1 MAVIDRLQELV
12 EQNTVCGIDFIDVDD
27 SQVLLHIYFFS
38 HDNAP
43 QANQILATLTADNIE
58 IYAPFGA
65 DRLPNISIDS
75 IAWQLIDGRTVLT
88 VQTATP
94 GDFSQYRLRI
104 NHAGVDHYFNDVSF
118 SFKAN
123 CESDLDCE
131 PAEPNCE
138 VDDKVDFPINYLARD
153 FSSYRNALFE
163 FASQRYPQ
171 WEDRL
176 EADVGVM
183 SAEVISALGD
193 ELAFYQDKIAQE
205 AYLETAVQRRSIKR
219 HAQLV
224 DYWPHDG
231 LGAAGWLVVE
241 AIAGQAGPVSAGTG
255 VQALSDTGESIHY
268 EIGRGL
274 RDTVN
279 GLSFNVD
286 AAINRLTPHCWDEDD
301 RCLAKGAVTMYLE
314 GHWAAELA
322 FDDPIDDPTGKWM
335 IISVEETKISPCP
348 NRHLVRVTGV
358 EEMRDEI
365 LSQDITLLTWEAI
378 HAVPGEMEY
387 EQMVIYANVVPIT
400 AGRLHEHRFVIGE
413 DVDSLGLPE
422 TEAVQLTRAIERHGN
437 NDNTQYYQTLP
448 DIEENEL
455 VFLSSANNTTS
466 PSVINDPY
474 AAQPEVVLQEIE
486 FSGISWSYLASNWD
500 WRRSLLGVNSSQA
513 TDKHYCLEPGTWGRV
528 AGYWRDGVEKVHH
541 DYLANIGKT
550 VCFGNGEFGR
560 VPAQGSIF
568 SIRYRLGNG
577 TQGNVAPD
585 AISRLTEPSALI
597 ESMFNPFTID
607 SGLDPESDVDIRR
620 FAPQA
625 FRAIS
630 YRAVLKEDYAEA
642 AERLNWVQRAG
653 ADERWT
659 GSWLSTFVT
668 PDPLSSNVSSSSV
681 INTEQAEDLCG
692 QMARF
697 RQAGRE
703 VLTAIPKFAD
713 LDLQITVC
721 ANATVYAGDVK
732 SHLLELLVGR
742 DANELSI
749 GYFADR
755 NFTFG
760 TPLRRA
766 QLEATIHSC
775 PGVRAVTDIQIRR
788 RGWFDWREFTELSL
802 VVGMDEVI
810 RLENDSLHPSRG
822 SLKLVMEGGA

>member
-12 EQNTVCGIDFIDVDD
+12 EQNTVCGIDFIDVHE
-27 SQVLLHIYFFS
+27 SQTLLHIYFFS
-38 HDNAP
+38 HDSAP
-43 QANQILATLTADNIE
+43 QANQILAALLAGDIE

-65 DRLPNISIDS
+65 DTLPLISIDS
-75 IAWQLIDGRTVLT
+75 IAWQLVDGRTVLAIE
-88 VQTATP
+88 TASP

-104 NHAGVDHYFNDVSF
+104 NHLGVDHFFNDVSF

-123 CESDLDCE
+123 CESDLDCKAKE
-131 PAEPNCE
+131 PICDLDE
-138 VDDKVDFPINYLARD
+138 KVDFPINYLARD

-183 SAEVISALGD
+183 TAEVISALGD

-205 AYLETAVQRRSIKR
+205 AYLETAVQRRSIRR

-231 LGAAGWLVVE
+231 LGATGWLVVE
-241 AIAGQAGPVSAGTG
+241 AIAGQAGAVNAGTG
-255 VQALSDTGESIHY
+255 VQALSDTGESINY
-268 EIGRGL
+268 EIGHGL

-279 GLSFNVD
+279 GVSFNINS
-286 AAINRLTPHCWDEDD
+286 AINQLLPHCWDEDD
-301 RCLAKGAVTMYLE
+301 RCLAKGAVSLFLE

-322 FDDPIDDPTGKWM
+322 FDDPVSDPAGKWM
-335 IISVEETKISPCP
+335 VISVQETKNSPCP
-348 NRHLVRVTGV
+348 SRHLVRVTGIR
-358 EEMRDEI
+358 EMRDEI
-365 LSQDITLLTWEAI
+365 LSQDITLLTWEAN
-378 HAVPGEMEY
+378 HALPNEMEY
-387 EQMVIYANVVPIT
+387 EQMVIYGNVVPIT
-400 AGRLHEHRFVIGE
+400 AGRLHEHRFVVGE
-413 DVDSLGLPE
+413 DVDSLGLPAS
-422 TEAVQLTRAIERHGN
+422 EAVQVTRSIERRGN

-448 DIEENEL
+448 DIEENQL
-455 VFLSSANNTTS
+455 VFLNRANNVDS
-466 PSVINDPY
+466 NAVENDPH
-474 AAQPEVVLQEIE
+474 AAYPEVVLQETE
-486 FSGISWSYLASNWD
+486 FSGVSWSYIASKWG
-500 WRRSLLGVNSSQA
+500 WRRSLLGVNSSQS
-513 TDKHYCLEPGTWGRV
+513 TDKHFCLEHGTWGRLV
-528 AGYWRDGVEKVHH
+528 GYWRDGVEKIHH

-550 VCFGNGEFGR
+550 LCFGNGEFGR
-560 VPAQGSIF
+560 VPAEGTVF

-577 TQGNVAPD
+577 AQGNVAPD
-585 AISRLTEPSALI
+585 AISRLSEPSALI
-597 ESMFNPFTID
+597 ESVLNPFTLEN
-607 SGLDPESDVDIRR
+607 GLDAESDTDIRR

-625 FRAIS
+625 FRALS

-642 AERLNWVQRAG
+642 AERLPWVQRAG

-668 PDPLSSNVSSSSV
+668 PDPLSSKVSSSSA
-681 INTEQAEDLCG
+681 INSDQAEDLCA

-703 VLTAIPKFAD
+703 VLTAKPKFAD
-713 LDLQITVC
+713 LDLQITIC
-721 ANATVYAGDVK
+721 ANATVYAGDVR
-732 SHLLELLVGR
+732 SALLDLLVGR
-742 DANELSI
+742 DANDVSI

-766 QLEATIHSC
+766 DLEATIHGC
-775 PGVRAVTDIQIRR
+775 PGVRAVTDIQVRR
-788 RGWFDWREFTELSL
+788 RGWFDWREFTELTFP
-802 VVGMDEVI
+802 VGMDEVI

>member
-1 MAVIDRLQELV
+1 MAVVDRLQELV
-12 EQNTVCGIDFIDVDD
+12 EQNTVCGIDFVDVHE
-27 SQVLLHIYFFS
+27 SQVLLHVYFFS
-38 HDNAP
+38 HDAAP
-43 QANQILATLTADNIE
+43 QADQILASLVTDDVE

-65 DRLPNISIDS
+65 DSLPSITVDS
-75 IAWQLIDGRTVLT
+75 IAWQLIDGRTVLAI
-88 VQTATP
+88 QTLTS
-94 GDFSQYRLRI
+94 GDFSQYRLRM
-104 NHAGVDHYFNDVSF
+104 NHAGLDHYFNDVSF

-131 PAEPNCE
+131 PLEPDCE
-138 VDDKVDFPINYLARD
+138 AGDKVDFPVNYLARD
-153 FSSYRNALFE
+153 FSSYRDALFE

-183 SAEVISALGD
+183 TAEVISALGD

-205 AYLETAVQRRSIKR
+205 AYLETAVQRRSIRR

-231 LGAAGWLVVE
+231 LGATGWLAVE
-241 AIAGQAGPVSAGTG
+241 AIPGQAGAVNAGTG
-255 VQALSDTGESIHY
+255 VQALSDTGESIDY

-279 GLSFNVD
+279 GVSFNVD
-286 AAINRLTPHCWDEDD
+286 SAINQLTPHCWDEDD
-301 RCLAKGAVTMYLE
+301 RCLPRGAVSMFLE
-314 GHWAAELA
+314 GHRAAELA
-322 FDDPIDDPTGKWM
+322 FDDPLDNPTGKWM
-335 IISVEETKISPCP
+335 VISVQETKNSPCP
-348 NRHLVRVTGV
+348 NRHLIRVTGIK
-358 EEMRDEI
+358 ELRDEI
-365 LSQDITLLTWEAI
+365 LSQDITLLTWEAV
-378 HAVPGEMEY
+378 HAVPSEMEY
-387 EQMVIYANVVPIT
+387 EQMVVYANILPIT

-413 DVDSLGLPE
+413 EVGSLGLPE
-422 TEAVQLTRAIERHGN
+422 VEAVQLTRAIERRGN
-437 NDNTQYYQTLP
+437 NDNTQYFQTLP
-448 DIEENEL
+448 DVEENQL
-455 VFLSSANNTTS
+455 VFLNTADTSTSRSA
-466 PSVINDPY
+466 VNDPHT
-474 AAQPEVVLQEIE
+474 AQPEAVLQEIE
-486 FSGISWSYLASNWD
+486 FSGISWSYLASSWD
-500 WRRSLLGVNSSQA
+500 WRRSLLGVSSSQS
-513 TDKHYCLEPGTWGRV
+513 TDKHFCLEHGTWGRV
-528 AGYWRDGVEKVHH
+528 VGYWRDGVEKVHH

-550 VCFGNGEFGR
+550 ICFGNGEFGR
-560 VPAQGSIF
+560 VPAQGSVF

-585 AISRLTEPSALI
+585 AISRLSESSALI
-597 ESMFNPFTID
+597 ESVFNPFTLENGMD
-607 SGLDPESDVDIRR
+607 SESDVDIRR

-625 FRAIS
+625 YRALS

-642 AERLNWVQRAG
+642 AERLTWVQRAG

-668 PDPLSSNVSSSSV
+668 PDPLGSDVSSSSI
-681 INTEQAEDLCG
+681 INTEQAEELCG

-703 VLTAIPKFAD
+703 VLTATPKFAD
-713 LDLQITVC
+713 LDLRITVC
-721 ANATVYAGDVK
+721 VNATAYTGDVK

-742 DANELSI
+742 DANNLSI

-766 QLEATIHSC
+766 QLEATIHDC

-788 RGWFDWREFTELSL
+788 RGWFDWREFTELSFD
-802 VVGMDEVI
+802 VGMDEVI
-810 RLENDSLHPSRG
+810 RLENDPLHPSRG